1 MIADDPRFLSR
12 WTFSVT
18 FKEISLPEM
27 NELNDE
33 ECTLDDPTKLV
44 TLRVFDNFR
53 SGDSCDFDISC
64 VEKRSELTGRA
75 LERW

>member
-1 MIADDPRFLSR
+1 MIADDPRFLLR

-27 NELNDE
+27 KELNNE

-44 TLRVFDNFR
+44 TL
-53 SGDSCDFDISC
+53 
-64 VEKRSELTGRA
+64 
-75 LERW
+75 